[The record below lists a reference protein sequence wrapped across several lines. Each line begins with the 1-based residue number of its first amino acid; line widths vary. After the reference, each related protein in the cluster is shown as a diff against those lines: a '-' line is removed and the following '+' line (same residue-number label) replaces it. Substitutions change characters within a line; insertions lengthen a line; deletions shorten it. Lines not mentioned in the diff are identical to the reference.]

1 MDTVEIHTDDGRF
14 VLCCDRTDR
23 REPPQLSLDE
33 PGDTFGLSFR
43 TERCTDPVPGVRVEI
58 LRSGLFGDLFPAG
71 AALLPDDGGET
82 VWLSS
87 PERSD
92 AGRILLGAVEAL
104 RGVEVPVVEV
114 RGAEQRGAEL
124 RGVELPAQVTA
135 PAVPAPRARVQ
146 RIAGWD
152 EVDSPNGLPGGLPE
166 GERPTDVQRA
176 QGGAWSIVLDTAPDL
191 PLEARLWLQ
200 HREQSS
206 EGEVVRLTATW
217 HGPGRDVPWHVEL
230 HVCHRVGAADEA
242 AVTDFLVLDGSTEE
256 GWVLADAVCTAG
268 ATGAT
273 LTWRVHPAPRPDEA
287 SRTGEALYA
296 LITAL
301 AQACPV

>member
-1 MDTVEIHTDDGRF
+1 MLFRS
-14 VLCCDRTDR
+14 
-23 REPPQLSLDE
+23 EPPQLSLDE

-92 AGRILLGAVEAL
+92 AGRILLGAVEVL
-104 RGVEVPVVEV
+104 RGVEV
-114 RGAEQRGAEL
+114 RGAELPGVELPGVEVPETEL
-124 RGVELPAQVTA
+124 RGAELPAQVTA

-152 EVDSPNGLPGGLPE
+152 EVDGPNGLPGGLPE

-176 QGGAWSIVLDTAPDL
+176 LGGAWSIVLDAAPDL

-217 HGPGRDVPWHVEL
+217 HGPGRDMPWHVEL
-230 HVCHRVGAADEA
+230 HVCHRVDAADEE

-256 GWVLADAVCTAG
+256 SWVLADAVH

-301 AQACPV
+301 AQACPA